1 MKKFLF
7 LNAAIFMTCFA
18 FAESRKPNI
27 EYIDMLIGSTGAHKT
42 EYGGTTPAVGTPFA
56 MTQWCAATRENGVSK
71 TSYHYKDQ
79 ACIGFI
85 ATHQP
90 AIWMGDFCFFTL
102 MPQCGTLKIDNRG
115 EKFSREDET
124 ATPYYYK
131 LSYGNSPQK
140 TITTEMTATSRC
152 GFFRI
157 SYPKSEKAILLFEV
171 SRGSA
176 SSQIEFLPEKN
187 EIKLFNSERHDRDLG
202 PELKNLKG
210 FYLLKF
216 SAKISNFG
224 IIENGEK
231 KDARKCASSG
241 KLFAFAEFEPL
252 GNPLEIRIASSF
264 ISEEQAKSN
273 LEKEMPPRLS
283 FEEIAKKTKKSWEK
297 YLNKIEI
304 EGGSEDEKTVFYTS
318 FMRTLQYPREFSEY
332 GKYYSPFD
340 DKIHDGNSYNAYSLW
355 DTFRAEHPWLQIAAP
370 ERVSEMMQALVQMYK
385 EGGWLPKW
393 PNPSYTNIMIGTHA
407 DAVIADAFVNGFRDF
422 DVKTAYEAVRKDA
435 TTPPNDDLKHRWGD
449 RDHWKWGGFEGR
461 GGLTHYI
468 EKGYVSCDFTNESA
482 SRTLEFSLDDY
493 CVAQMA
499 KLLGKKSDYE
509 RFIKQSKNYKN
520 IFNPETKFFHAKKSD
535 GSFHENWGEGF
546 TETSNWNYRFCAMQD
561 VEGLVELMGGRENFV
576 KALDDVFDG
585 GHYAHDNEPSH
596 HYAYLYNYAGRYDK
610 TRLRV
615 SQIRDAHY
623 KNKPDGLSG
632 NDDCGQMSAWYLFSC
647 LGFYPVTPASG
658 IYALGVPKFKSAKIK
673 LSAKKTLEIS
683 LIETGESQKNVYLN
697 GKKLNSPFIKV
708 KDVLNGGKLVFEK

>member
-1 MKKFLF
+1 
-7 LNAAIFMTCFA
+7 
-18 FAESRKPNI
+18 
-27 EYIDMLIGSTGAHKT
+27 
-42 EYGGTTPAVGTPFA
+42 
-56 MTQWCAATRENGVSK
+56 
-71 TSYHYKDQ
+71 
-79 ACIGFI
+79 
-85 ATHQP
+85 
-90 AIWMGDFCFFTL
+90 
-102 MPQCGTLKIDNRG
+102 
-115 EKFSREDET
+115 
-124 ATPYYYK
+124 
-131 LSYGNSPQK
+131 
-140 TITTEMTATSRC
+140 
-152 GFFRI
+152 
-157 SYPKSEKAILLFEV
+157 
-171 SRGSA
+171 
-176 SSQIEFLPEKN
+176 
-187 EIKLFNSERHDRDLG
+187 
-202 PELKNLKG
+202 
-210 FYLLKF
+210 
-216 SAKISNFG
+216 
-224 IIENGEK
+224 
-231 KDARKCASSG
+231 
-241 KLFAFAEFEPL
+241 
-252 GNPLEIRIASSF
+252 
-264 ISEEQAKSN
+264 
-273 LEKEMPPRLS
+273 
-283 FEEIAKKTKKSWEK
+283 
-297 YLNKIEI
+297 
-304 EGGSEDEKTVFYTS
+304 
-318 FMRTLQYPREFSEY
+318 
-332 GKYYSPFD
+332 
-340 DKIHDGNSYNAYSLW
+340 
-355 DTFRAEHPWLQIAAP
+355 
-370 ERVSEMMQALVQMYK
+370 MMQALVQMYK

-482 SRTLEFSLDDY
+482 SRTLEFALDDY
-493 CVAQMA
+493 CAAQMA

-546 TETSNWNYRFCAMQD
+546 TETSNWNYRFCVMQD

-596 HYAYLYNYAGRYDK
+596 HYAYLYNYAGRHDK

-658 IYALGVPKFKSAKIK
+658 IYALGVPKFKSVKIK

-683 LIETGESQKNVYLN
+683 LTETQDSPKNVYLN